1 MILSYR
7 DLVATWKKKQLR
19 FDPDISE
26 SQIGLSSIDLRLGHV
41 FARLKPSPGIVV
53 RPARGFDPTDHVEIE
68 DASKGGF
75 LSGGPIFRLPPGEF
89 RLAFTLE
96 EVTLPPGLAANVQG
110 KSSLARAGLAVHI
123 TAPHIHP
130 AWSGRITLE
139 LYNHGPW
146 PLEFVPGEDLV
157 CQLILYKVTSPVD
170 TRVARA
176 LSTYVRQ
183 ATPYPRRRPE
193 GGAPKRRRGYEA
205 LISAVDWLPMV
216 LAKVVPSWCQRWT
229 IHPAPSGRVVMR
241 KGRLFARLGVLDPGE
256 FALERDS

>member
-7 DLVATWKKKQLR
+7 DLVAIWKKKQLR

-53 RPARGFDPTDHVEIE
+53 QPARGFDPTDHVEIE

-75 LSGGPIFRLPPGEF
+75 VSGGPIFRLPPGEF

-146 PLEFVPGEDLV
+146 PLEFVLGEDLV

-183 ATPYPRRRPE
+183 ATPYPRRRPA
-193 GGAPKRRRGYEA
+193 GGAPKRRRG
-205 LISAVDWLPMV
+205 
-216 LAKVVPSWCQRWT
+216 
-229 IHPAPSGRVVMR
+229 
-241 KGRLFARLGVLDPGE
+241 
-256 FALERDS
+256 